1 MTTNFLA
8 AVQSQLPITAAM
20 GGAFDGAEQLMQQ
33 FSSFGQQQQQPQQL
47 PQQQQQQQQSNMN
60 LLSGLSNQLGSIPSS
75 VVPGSVPNQMGNLG
89 AFGVS
94 AFGTGQQSLD
104 TRAQFPSVS
113 VPQQQQQPFSSFSNG
128 FAGSAGANAF
138 SNQQQVSSNFLGLS
152 TTG

>member
-75 VVPGSVPNQMGNLG
+75 VVPGSVPNQMGT
-89 AFGVS
+89 
-94 AFGTGQQSLD
+94 FGTFRYFKLFGTFLD
-104 TRAQFPSVS
+104 H
-113 VPQQQQQPFSSFSNG
+113 
-128 FAGSAGANAF
+128 
-138 SNQQQVSSNFLGLS
+138 LGHFRPLWTIS
-152 TTG
+152 E